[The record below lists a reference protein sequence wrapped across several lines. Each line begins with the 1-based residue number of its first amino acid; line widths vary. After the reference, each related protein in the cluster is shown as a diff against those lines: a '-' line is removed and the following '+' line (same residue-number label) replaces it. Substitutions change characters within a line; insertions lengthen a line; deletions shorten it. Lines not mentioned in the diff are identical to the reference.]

1 MPIQQPGYAWMCT
14 RRSSCVEHSTGQI
27 LYAVLVAAQQV
38 SSWTLPQATPIFGN
52 QTTPI
57 ENTCPK
63 QDNQYEVQSSK
74 ATKKVAPMRSMKDI
88 QNIQLHL
95 IESASTSESCASD
108 LLDILHKLNH
118 AEAISIR
125 SIIEQ
130 LRHEA
135 RILRALSKTFVNL
148 N

>member
-1 MPIQQPGYAWMCT
+1 
-14 RRSSCVEHSTGQI
+14 
-27 LYAVLVAAQQV
+27 
-38 SSWTLPQATPIFGN
+38 
-52 QTTPI
+52 
-57 ENTCPK
+57 
-63 QDNQYEVQSSK
+63 
-74 ATKKVAPMRSMKDI
+74 MRSMKDI